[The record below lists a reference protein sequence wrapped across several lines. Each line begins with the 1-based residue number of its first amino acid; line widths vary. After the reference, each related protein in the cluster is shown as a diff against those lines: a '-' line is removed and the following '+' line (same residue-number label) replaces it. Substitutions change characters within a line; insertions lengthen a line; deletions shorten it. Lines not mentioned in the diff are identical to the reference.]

1 MPVYQLSEKLIFP
14 HPKLAE
20 DGVLAIGGDL
30 SPERLILAY
39 QNGIFPWYNE
49 NEPIIWHAPN
59 PRFVLFPE
67 KFKKSDSL
75 KQLIKKQ
82 LYTCTFNMQFE
93 DVMRNCKT
101 IKRKNED
108 GTWISNEIIEAYYRL
123 FQYGFAQSV
132 EVKNKEG
139 KLVGGLYGVTIGKV
153 FFGESMFSIEPN
165 TSKLALAWLIEN
177 SDYKLVDTQVYT
189 NHLNSLGA
197 EFISLKKFLLL
208 LQKYI
213 YE

>member
-132 EVKNKEG
+132 EVKNNEG

-165 TSKLALAWLIEN
+165 TSKLALSWLIEN

>member
-132 EVKNKEG
+132 EVKNNEG